1 MPKPRHAAEPPER
14 AGAPPPPA
22 APAIGPRMDDVD
34 ARLAFHR
41 EQETFHAQRVAFHEA
56 ERARHQKAV
65 HELAPGEASPPDAAV
80 AVRPA
85 PPAPAVSRPWFEP
98 PAPGR
103 RLRVKYWVA
112 RLVEEY
118 AADQSF
124 TASSVT
130 ETLNR
135 LCAPHLPKP
144 LESRPVALALGR
156 FAQSGQLRVLEP
168 GTSHREAVYGHRE
181 D

>member
-1 MPKPRHAAEPPER
+1 
-14 AGAPPPPA
+14 
-22 APAIGPRMDDVD
+22 
-34 ARLAFHR
+34 
-41 EQETFHAQRVAFHEA
+41 
-56 ERARHQKAV
+56 V

-80 AVRPA
+80 AARPA
-85 PPAPAVSRPWFEP
+85 PPALAASRPWFEP
-98 PAPGR
+98 PAAGR
-103 RLRVKYWVA
+103 RLRILYWVA

-124 TASSVT
+124 TASRIT

-144 LESRPVALALGR
+144 LESRPVALALSR
-156 FAQSGQLRVLEP
+156 LARNGQLRILQP

-181 D
+181 E